1 MKQPLFRRPSGSAL
15 VATLVCLVIVMA
27 LLGHML
33 VGALRMGRQM
43 HVERDRRQCNL
54 LLQAGL
60 DRCAHRMAAD
70 EPYLGE
76 VWDVPAAEIG
86 GAAPGQVTIR
96 VSSQDEGPP
105 QIYVLAEYP
114 VGSETSIR
122 RSRTFQMQS
131 NHPLPQE

>member
-1 MKQPLFRRPSGSAL
+1 

-33 VGALRMGRQM
+33 VGALRIGRQM
-43 HVERDRRQCNL
+43 HAERDRRQCDL

-60 DRCAHRMAAD
+60 DRCARRMAAD

-86 GAAPGQVTIR
+86 GSAAGQVTIR
-96 VSSQDEGPP
+96 VASRDEGPP
-105 QIYVLAEYP
+105 QTHVLAEYP
-114 VGSETSIR
+114 LGSESSIR
-122 RSRTFQMQS
+122 RSSTFQLQS
-131 NHPLPQE
+131 NPLPQE